1 MLQWPPILAKVQPHQ
16 RVQLTKRDS
25 GTFNASAFV
34 IKTGSTTQWQAYLAP
49 KEMAAS
55 DMMNRRHVQLLILYS
70 WIKSPYRGSICVS
83 ARKGP
88 TCCTSRMEHQLSTQS
103 REEYDKLLHTSLSK
117 LHAMLNFHAERLDEF
132 FKELMRKTKEEFHQM
147 FLKTYGLLY
156 SENSYIFEDMFKDLE
171 TYYLAGRGNLAVAM
185 DAFFTRLYKKMF
197 EKINSQYTFSSSYL
211 ECVGS
216 HMSSLKP
223 FGDSP
228 QKMTTEIRRAF
239 IAMRTFVKS
248 LREVRKVVK
257 DMMEVAVFPECSRAL
272 MRMTYCPH
280 CYGEPQLPP
289 CPSYCMNVLRG
300 CLAYHADLDP
310 NWNLFVDLGR
320 HIPGHLLWPTIHA
333 TPDYRLGAG
342 VSTEAMVT
350 LAFQLESAFNL
361 ETVIDPLNIKIS
373 EAIMN
378 FQENGVAISK
388 KIFEECGQPRLRQK
402 RQVFG
407 EEDEDTTNAAAE
419 VVSGPLQFNYHGSRT
434 PTVRGTSLDRLVV
447 GAKKQLR
454 QTKSFWSHLG
464 DLLCNS
470 NYLRP
475 MPAGNLQPCW
485 DGKTRTLRYPY
496 NVTSPG
502 LASQKTNP
510 EVRMDPTKLNYAVNQ
525 KILALKMV
533 ATRLSQAYNGLD
545 VHWPMENGELSSFR
559 RLQIELILFSGFV

>member
-1 MLQWPPILAKVQPHQ
+1 MVFRNGGKVARPERWYWGQSPLS
-16 RVQLTKRDS
+16 VTSKYTYLGYPLTPS
-25 GTFNASAFV
+25 ISF
-34 IKTGSTTQWQAYLAP
+34 TQVALNYRGRT
-49 KEMAAS
+49 MAAMGAVGEIILKS
-55 DMMNRRHVQLLILYS
+55 KLKSFHASMRLLDSMILTVLLYAAPIWAHDQALILDRIQDTFLRRFLCLPSYTPGYILRAETGRHS
-70 WIKSPYRGSICVS
+70 LDITVKKLTLKFWTIILKMDGSRLSSICLAHLWDIS
-83 ARKGP
+83 ISSKQNIG
-88 TCCTSRMEHQLSTQS
+88 LSWGVCQ
-103 REEYDKLLHTSLSK
+103 
-117 LHAMLNFHAERLDEF
+117 
-132 FKELMRKTKEEFHQM
+132 Q
-147 FLKTYGLLY
+147 
-156 SENSYIFEDMFKDLE
+156 
-171 TYYLAGRGNLAVAM
+171 
-185 DAFFTRLYKKMF
+185 
-197 EKINSQYTFSSSYL
+197 KINSQYTFSSSYL

-310 NWNLFVDLGR
+310 NWNLFV
-320 HIPGHLLWPTIHA
+320 
-333 TPDYRLGAG
+333 
-342 VSTEAMVT
+342 EAMVT

-485 DGKTRTLRYPY
+485 DGKTRTLRY
-496 NVTSPG
+496 NT
-502 LASQKTNP
+502 Q
-510 EVRMDPTKLNYAVNQ
+510 
-525 KILALKMV
+525 
-533 ATRLSQAYNGLD
+533 LD
-545 VHWPMENGELSSFR
+545 W
-559 RLQIELILFSGFV
+559 